1 MTHETEAEE
10 ICEAGHK
17 AGSAI
22 LDMLDDAYANASV
35 LPARKI
41 RRMFDGMIE
50 ALTDEMSGTEAAL
63 FIASAYEAIPVV
75 ALSAVE
81 RAEINSNAWRA
92 YEIYV
97 GDAREAEA
105 EAIADYIR
113 DQRRDDRLMG
123 AA

>member
-1 MTHETEAEE
+1 MTPETQADA

-17 AGSAI
+17 AGAAI
-22 LDMLDDAYANASV
+22 LDAIDIAYDQRPV
-35 LPARKI
+35 LAARKV
-41 RRMFDGMIE
+41 RRVFDGMIE

-63 FIASAYEAIPVV
+63 FIASAYEALP
-75 ALSAVE
+75 ASMSTAVE

-92 YEIYV
+92 YEVYI

-105 EAIADYIR
+105 EAIADYRR
-113 DQRRDDRLMG
+113 DQRRDEV

>member
-1 MTHETEAEE
+1 MTHETQADA
-10 ICEAGHK
+10 ICEAGLK
-17 AGSAI
+17 AGAAI

-35 LPARKI
+35 LPARKV

-63 FIASAYEAIPVV
+63 FIASAYEAIPAVM
-75 ALSAVE
+75 LSAVE
-81 RAEINSNAWRA
+81 RAEINANAWRA
-92 YEIYV
+92 YEVFV

-105 EAIADYIR
+105 EARADYLR
-113 DQRRDDRLMG
+113 DQRRDEV

>member
-1 MTHETEAEE
+1 MTFETEADA
-10 ICEAGHK
+10 ICEAGLK
-17 AGSAI
+17 AGAAI
-22 LDMLDDAYANASV
+22 LDMLDGVYANASV
-35 LPARKI
+35 LPARKV

-63 FIASAYEAIPVV
+63 FTASAYEAIPAVI
-75 ALSAVE
+75 LSAVE

-92 YEIYV
+92 YEVFV

-105 EAIADYIR
+105 EAIADYRR
-113 DQRRDDRLMG
+113 DQRRDEV

>member
-1 MTHETEAEE
+1 MDYETQADA

-17 AGSAI
+17 AGNAI
-22 LDMLDDAYANASV
+22 LNMLDEAYANAST
-35 LPARKI
+35 LPARKV

-63 FIASAYEAIPVV
+63 FTASAYEAIPAVI
-75 ALSAVE
+75 LSAVE

-92 YEIYV
+92 YEVYI
-97 GDAREAEA
+97 GDAQAAEA
-105 EAIADYIR
+105 DYRADFYA
-113 DQRRDDRLMG
+113 DQRRDEV